1 MLKVE
6 KLSKWEVSKYL
17 KVSSKEL
24 IPILE
29 KLEVKDGIRI
39 IIPSNVTGKQFRSLL
54 TYCYKV
60 MGISCKTKIISSGT
74 VKEALV
80 IIVRLK

>member
-6 KLSKWEVSKYL
+6 KLSKWEVSKHL

-39 IIPSNVTGKQFRSLL
+39 VVPSNITVRQFRSLL

-60 MGISCKTKIISSGT
+60 MGISCKTKILSSGT
-74 VKEALV
+74 VKEALA
-80 IIVRLK
+80 IIIRLK

>member
-17 KVSSKEL
+17 KVGSKEI

-29 KLEVKDGIRI
+29 TLEVKDGIRI
-39 IIPSNVTGKQFRSLL
+39 VIPSNITGRQFRSLL
-54 TYCYKV
+54 TYCYKL

-74 VKEALV
+74 DKEALA